1 MVALEALHYRLV
13 FSQSAERGWQ
23 QFINQPLLTPPPKKH
38 PALLMA
44 ADVSAATEVQ
54 AESERGTTL
63 N

>member
-1 MVALEALHYRLV
+1 MAALEALHYRLV

-23 QFINQPLLTPPPKKH
+23 QFINQPLPPPPKKH

-44 ADVSAATEVQ
+44 ADVSGATEVQ
-54 AESERGTTL
+54 AESERGTTG